1 MLPLDVSYDELVF
14 LIRQKQLEA
23 LPILE
28 EAMESKMVHYVRKT
42 FHSHRRCALEEKDL
56 LSLAYQTL
64 YLAIDSYQP
73 QRVHFDA
80 YFHVLLERELMHAM
94 RKYNQPHHI
103 VLDQALSLD
112 AEFEEGTNLYE
123 LVGEDDDRLYHQQ
136 NSPLVYLLESEDELT
151 VEQRII
157 LVLFQRGY
165 SLKEIGQHIQKNY
178 RQVARLLKQ
187 LEPLLLQHMNP

>member
-1 MLPLDVSYDELVF
+1 MVSESVSVDELVF
-14 LIRQKQLEA
+14 LIRQKQVDA

-28 EAMESKMVHYVRKT
+28 HIMQAKMIQYVRKA
-42 FHSHRRCALEEKDL
+42 FHSNRRCALDEKDL

-103 VLDQALSLD
+103 VLDQAMSLD
-112 AEFEEGTNLYE
+112 QEFEEGTNLYE
-123 LVGEDDDRLYHQQ
+123 LIGEEDPHLHHQKH
-136 NSPLVYLLESEDELT
+136 SPLVSLLEDEDSLT
-151 VEQRII
+151 AEQRLII
-157 LVLFQRGY
+157 VLFQRGY
-165 SLKEIGQHIQKNY
+165 TLKEIGQRIQKNY

-187 LEPLLLQHMNP
+187 LEPLILQKHTQ

>member
-1 MLPLDVSYDELVF
+1 MLSIDVSYDELIF

-23 LPILE
+23 LPFLE
-28 EAMESKMVHYVRKT
+28 QAMHAKMLHYVRKT
-42 FHSHRRCALEEKDL
+42 FHRHRRCTLDEKDL

-73 QRVHFDA
+73 NRVHFDA

-112 AEFEEGTNLYE
+112 AEFEEGSNLYE
-123 LVGEDDDRLYHQQ
+123 LVGEEDSFLLRYH
-136 NSPLVYLLESEDELT
+136 NSPLVYLLEADDALT
-151 VEQRII
+151 VEQRLI
-157 LVLFQRGY
+157 LVLFQQGY
-165 SLKEIGQHIQKNY
+165 SLKEIGQRIQKNY

-187 LEPLLLQHMNP
+187 LEPLLLSHMNP